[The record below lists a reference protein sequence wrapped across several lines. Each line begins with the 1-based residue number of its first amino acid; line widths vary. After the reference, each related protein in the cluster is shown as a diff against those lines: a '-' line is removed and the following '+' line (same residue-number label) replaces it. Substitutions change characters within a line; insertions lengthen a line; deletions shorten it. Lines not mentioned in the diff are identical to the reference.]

1 MWRRGASPSPC
12 RLSGWTEHHLW
23 CPWCLRCVYVYFVL
37 FCMSAEWGQTHGPV
51 PVLASRRIWCAQKH
65 SLSFNSRCLVMF
77 LLLRGRGECGCVE
90 RVVLC
95 ELKRQQN
102 AHLLVWYR
110 YVAFIRLDF
119 LFCASH
125 SIPVGGGGVC
135 LSVIDVL
142 VVTRVWCSSNKTL
155 FWVKSCIDLV
165 MMVLYMRHCNRW
177 WSIQLIWRDR
187 FGVLVVCN
195 YLILAHMCE
204 V

>member
-23 CPWCLRCVYVYFVL
+23 CPWCLRCVYFYFVL

-95 ELKRQQN
+95 ELKRQVLAPKYSECSFISVVSLCGFYPPRLFVLRKPFHSCWWWWCVPECDRCSCGHTGLVQFKQN
-102 AHLLVWYR
+102 
-110 YVAFIRLDF
+110 
-119 LFCASH
+119 
-125 SIPVGGGGVC
+125 
-135 LSVIDVL
+135 
-142 VVTRVWCSSNKTL
+142 T
-155 FWVKSCIDLV
+155 
-165 MMVLYMRHCNRW
+165 
-177 WSIQLIWRDR
+177 
-187 FGVLVVCN
+187 
-195 YLILAHMCE
+195 ILG
-204 V
+204 